1 MIIKTVITGQIQEN
15 CYIIMDEESKEIAII
30 DPGDDGYK
38 IKSVIDSMGGIPKFI
53 LLTHGHFDHV
63 GATEEIADEYNI
75 PFYINKLEEQYIN
88 VYDVFG
94 RIRKADGYLSDGDK
108 VYLGKKQ
115 IISIYTPGHSKGEL
129 SYLVD
134 GNLFSG
140 DALFS
145 GSVGRSD
152 FEGGNAEEL
161 INSIKTKL
169 AVLDEDTKVYPGHGP
184 SSTIGIEK
192 RSNPYLSDNFRM
204 FF

>member
-38 IKSVIDSMGGIPKFI
+38 IKSVVDSLGGKPKFI

-63 GATEEIADEYNI
+63 GAVEEIADAYNI
-75 PFYINKLEEQYIN
+75 SFYINKIEEQYTN

-108 VYLGKKQ
+108 INLGNKE
-115 IISIYTPGHSKGEL
+115 IIALYTPGHSKGEL

-140 DALFS
+140 DALFN

-161 INSIKTKL
+161 ITSIKTKL

-192 RSNPYLSDNFRM
+192 RSNPYLSGNFGM